1 MLNFTDHM
9 KRISYLSDQVLVHV
23 QAERFDSARDD
34 LIKISVNANEAM
46 QQLDELIVMQ
56 HQGSDPS
63 KNLN

>member
-1 MLNFTDHM
+1 MLNFTEHI
-9 KRISYLSDQVLVHV
+9 KRILDLSDQTLVHV

-34 LIKISVNANEAM
+34 LINISINTNEAM